1 MRTKL
6 PPKAEGGRIRD
17 GGPYSSDPEDG
28 PNGAFFIFGPCG
40 TMLKVIASG
49 LYDPVSAGWE
59 HVSVS
64 CQRRIPNWTEMAFVK
79 DLFWEDEELVLQFH
93 PKKSQYKNLHP
104 FCLHMWRWTKG
115 EIPTPP
121 LELV

>member
-1 MRTKL
+1 MKTKL
-6 PPKAEGGRIRD
+6 SEKVEGGRIRH
-17 GGPYSSDPEDG
+17 GAYRSDPEDG
-28 PNGAFFIFGPCG
+28 PNGAFFFQGPCG
-40 TMLKVIASG
+40 AMLTVISSNTWDAA
-49 LYDPVSAGWE
+49 SAGWE

-64 CQRRIPNWTEMAFVK
+64 CERRCPNWIEMSFVK
-79 DLFWEDEELVLQFH
+79 DLFFDDEELVLQFH

-104 FCLHMWRWTKG
+104 FCLHMWRYVPG